1 MNIEEAITNIYNY
14 NGFVKIPFAKTMM
27 TVPAILLGCLRFKS
41 NDPKRFLKNLGE
53 SIDEEIKRSDLSK
66 DEVRGKLSTKIQ
78 EFAWSNVLY
87 FDYKPKLKSLKKS
100 ETVPYVYLGKKS
112 TMTVPNY
119 IVEIEISRKVHEGDK
134 REYRYIKKDVISDIS
149 EIASSLREEVE
160 SSSKGNDVKMR
171 FSQKI
176 QELVIKRSI
185 TRAALKQEAY

>member
-100 ETVPYVYLGKKS
+100 ETVPYVYL
-112 TMTVPNY
+112 
-119 IVEIEISRKVHEGDK
+119 EIEISRKVHEGDK